1 MRKKSRTEKLEEKV
15 DKLEEK
21 ELKKLEKKERNR
33 LMRIKSVQSFC
44 PVKDIVN
51 GVIVTSDNRF
61 VKIMEFS
68 PINFTL
74 RSADEQDAIA
84 ASFARVLKIMPVKVQ
99 FKVVSKKAD
108 VSNFIHS
115 IEQNMENETNEDCRI
130 LQQEQIDLIRQV
142 AWTQGVNRRFFVI
155 FEYENPYRNRKPNMD
170 DITEWLNTTA
180 TRIASMM
187 NQCENELLSPLN
199 DDFYTMSVLYSI
211 ISRSESQ
218 QKSFEDKYS
227 ETLARYVADPSLDTS
242 QTIFLPVNDII
253 CPQQIDTSRSSHY
266 IVVDGM
272 YYAFGYVPSS
282 AYPTSCIAGWLSILI
297 NMGEGIDVDF
307 FIKKEPISKIQS
319 KLQFNLR
326 KSKSKARHSE
336 DSSADYEDTI
346 SAIQAA
352 YYLRSGLGSGEDFCY
367 MATMITI
374 TAYNE
379 TQLEDRM
386 VAIRDF
392 LAAHDLKLQE
402 CWFQHESA
410 FLMSLPLVKWDDN
423 IFNKAKRNIL
433 TTSLASAYPFVSFEI
448 TDENGIFYG
457 VNKSNKSLVFVDN
470 FDSSKYS
477 NANMAILGT
486 SGAGKT
492 YTLQCL
498 ALRMREKG
506 QQVFIIA
513 PEKGHEMERA
523 CHSIGGTYIKISA
536 GSAQCINIM
545 EIRKRDT
552 TMTELLDG
560 GVDGGESIL
569 MKKIQ
574 QLHIFFSLLI
584 PDINYEER
592 QLLDEA
598 IGQTYKA
605 FGITDNNSSLEDPE
619 NPGQYKP
626 MPILEDL
633 HNELRKGGEET
644 KRLYNILS
652 RYVTGSAKSFNR
664 QTNVDLNNQYIVL
677 DVSSLSKEMLP
688 VGMFIV
694 LDYVWDKIREDRTK
708 RKAIFLD
715 ELWTLIGAKASIE
728 SAEFVLE
735 IFKVIRGY
743 GGAAI
748 AATQDLNDFFA
759 LDDGRFGKGII
770 NNARI
775 KFIMK
780 LEAEEAKSVG
790 QALRLSKAELRE
802 ITRFERG
809 QGLLAA
815 NSNHAM
821 IEVRASRHENDLI
834 TTDRAE
840 LERLA
845 KAKMEQLALEKQR
858 SAAQK

>member
-1 MRKKSRTEKLEEKV
+1 MRRKSRTEKLEERV
-15 DKLEEK
+15 DKLEAR
-21 ELKKLEKKERNR
+21 ELKREEKKQNKR
-33 LMRIKSVQSFC
+33 LMHIKSVQSFF
-44 PVKDIVN
+44 PIKDVVN
-51 GVIVTSDNRF
+51 GIIVTTDNRF

-99 FKVVSKKAD
+99 FKIISKKAD
-108 VSNFIHS
+108 VSDFVRS
-115 IEQNMENETNEDCRI
+115 IEQNMENEPNENCRI
-130 LQQEQIDLIRQV
+130 LQQEQIDLIKRV

-155 FEYENPYRNRKPNMD
+155 FEYENPYRNRKPSFA
-170 DITEWLNTTA
+170 DIADWLNTTA
-180 TRIASMM
+180 NRIANMM
-187 NQCENELLSPLN
+187 NQCENEVLSPVG
-199 DDFYTMSVLYSI
+199 DDMYTLGVLYSI
-211 ISRSESQ
+211 ISRAQSQ
-218 QKSFEDKYS
+218 TKPFTTRYA
-227 ETLARYVADPSLDTS
+227 ETVARYVADQSVDTS
-242 QTIFLPVNDII
+242 RTSWMPVTDLV
-253 CPQQIDTSRSSHY
+253 CPQQMDTSRSSHY
-266 IVVDGM
+266 IVIDGL
-272 YYAFGYVPSS
+272 YYAFGYIPSA
-282 AYPTSCIAGWLSILI
+282 AYPTNCIAGWLSILI

-307 FIKKEPISKIQS
+307 FVKKEPVSKIQG

-352 YYLRSGLGSGEDFCY
+352 YYLRSGLGSGDDFCY
-367 MATMITI
+367 MATLITV
-374 TAYNE
+374 TAYSE
-379 TQLEDRM
+379 TDLEDRI

-392 LAAHDLKLQE
+392 LAAHDLRFQE
-402 CWFQHESA
+402 CWFQHEAA
-410 FLMSLPLVKWDDN
+410 FLMSLPLCKWNDS
-423 IFNKAKRNIL
+423 IFAKAKRNIL

-470 FDSSKYS
+470 FDSTKYN

-513 PEKGHEMERA
+513 PKKGHEMERA
-523 CHSIGGTYIKISA
+523 CRSIGGTYIKISA

-552 TMTELLDG
+552 TMTEILDG

-598 IGQTYKA
+598 IGMTYKQ
-605 FGITDNNSSLEDPE
+605 FGITDDNSSLEDPD
-619 NPGQYKP
+619 NPGMYRP
-626 MPILEDL
+626 MPILQDL
-633 HNELRKGGEET
+633 HEELKKGGEET

-664 QTNVDLNNQYIVL
+664 PTNVDLNNQYIVL

-759 LDDGRFGKGII
+759 LDNGRFGKGII

-790 QALRLSKAELRE
+790 SALRLSKAELRE

-840 LERLA
+840 LERIA
-845 KAKMEQLALEKQR
+845 KEKLQER
-858 SAAQK
+858 EVGKQHANP